1 MSKKAKLSPKFIL
14 NKFKKEVSN
23 ELDSDNDTSSIV
35 NDINIKISDLA
46 NLDNNININNN
57 NNENTNINNININI
71 NGNNK
76 SLYEDSLNS
85 KKLAYYLNLDIDFAD
100 IIIDLLDNTSSCQ
113 ISDAIMQVNVNNHNS
128 DNFNGN
134 NNHNVINNKNN
145 NNSNDN
151 NNNNNYHSRVN
162 NGVIPSLKAVNNKKT
177 FGRVVTGKT
186 SHNDWGT
193 SLFVIDNAEKGDI
206 LFIDASINN
215 GALESLTDIASSS
228 SSSSMDTNNNNN
240 HHNIGNTPNIDN
252 VANICSNYIP
262 SAIWGELTSTSS
274 KNNGLAGTVI
284 YGSCRD
290 IDFLADFDYPV
301 YSCFTVPNAGNPKGL
316 GEVNC
321 EVIIHENENNYKVLP
336 GDFIFADI
344 NGVVIIPKEN
354 FLNVISKTLDIKIKE
369 ITIINQLNEGK
380 SLLEITGLK

>member
-23 ELDSDNDTSSIV
+23 ELDSDKDTSSIIK
-35 NDINIKISDLA
+35 DINIKISDLA

-57 NNENTNINNININI
+57 NNNNENTNINNININI
-71 NGNNK
+71 NGNTK

-128 DNFNGN
+128 DNCNGN
-134 NNHNVINNKNN
+134 NNHNTI
-145 NNSNDN
+145 N

-215 GALESLTDIASSS
+215 GALESLTNIASSS
-228 SSSSMDTNNNNN
+228 TDTTNNNK
-240 HHNIGNTPNIDN
+240 HHNIGNTPNSDN
-252 VANICSNYIP
+252 VDNICSNYIP

-344 NGVVIIPKEN
+344 NGVVIIPKES